1 MVEVQLYNHFL
12 MNDFYSLC
20 YVASCWNFT
29 LSIRLL
35 EIDSFWTFL
44 FYRKA
49 VAKAKEAHKKH
60 EAEVPFYL
68 PTTCS
73 PTGIL

>member
-12 MNDFYSLC
+12 MNDFY
-20 YVASCWNFT
+20 T

-35 EIDSFWTFL
+35 EIDSFWTFV

-73 PTGIL
+73 PMGIL

>member
-12 MNDFYSLC
+12 MNDF
-20 YVASCWNFT
+20 FT

-35 EIDSFWTFL
+35 EIDSFWTFV

-68 PTTCS
+68 LTTCS
-73 PTGIL
+73 PMGIL

>member
-1 MVEVQLYNHFL
+1 MIFTLCAMLLLVEI
-12 MNDFYSLC
+12 
-20 YVASCWNFT
+20 T

-35 EIDSFWTFL
+35 EIDNFWTFV

>member
-1 MVEVQLYNHFL
+1 MIFTLCAMLLLVEI
-12 MNDFYSLC
+12 
-20 YVASCWNFT
+20 NFT

-35 EIDSFWTFL
+35 EIDSFWTFV

-73 PTGIL
+73 PMGIL

>member
-35 EIDSFWTFL
+35 EIDNFWTFV

-68 PTTCS
+68 PMTCS